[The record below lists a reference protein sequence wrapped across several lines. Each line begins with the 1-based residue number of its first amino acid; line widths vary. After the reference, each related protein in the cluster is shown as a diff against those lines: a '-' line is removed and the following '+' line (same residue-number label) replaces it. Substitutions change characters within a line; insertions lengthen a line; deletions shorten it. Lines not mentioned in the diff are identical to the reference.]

1 METIINKTLTIL
13 ALGFLMNNSAHA
25 FNPKNKISDF
35 SETNKL
41 IQEHV
46 KFNNELVNN
55 LNGSR
60 VNVVFTLDEL
70 NCINLVIV
78 NTKNVLL
85 KNEIEKQLMNIQLN
99 NLKPNNTYSITFNFK
114 TI

>member
-1 METIINKTLTIL
+1 MKTIINKTLTIL
-13 ALGFLMNNSAHA
+13 ALGLLINNNANA

-41 IQEHV
+41 IREHV

-55 LNGSR
+55 LSGTK
-60 VNVVFTLDEL
+60 VEVVFTLDEF
-70 NCINLVIV
+70 NSINLVIA
-78 NTKNVLL
+78 NTKNDTL
-85 KNEIEKQLMNIQLN
+85 KNEIEKQLMNIQLK
-99 NLKPNNTYSITFNFK
+99 NLKPNNTYSIMFNFK